1 MKKMKKELVSAIEYS
16 KQNPTI
22 SNTKVSE
29 LFNVDRH
36 SLAKYK
42 KDDLYLNFKFEN
54 ISDQN
59 DKFLYWFDKEE
70 LDFIETYLANPTVS
84 YNTLRAK
91 NPNAPERRALYRY
104 L

>member
-1 MKKMKKELVSAIEYS
+1 MKKMKKELVPAIEYS

-36 SLAKYK
+36 ALAKYK

-54 ISDQN
+54 MSDQN
-59 DKFLYWFDKEE
+59 DKFLY
-70 LDFIETYLANPTVS
+70 
-84 YNTLRAK
+84 
-91 NPNAPERRALYRY
+91 
-104 L
+104 